1 MQTFESLCRLEI
13 VFRSAASPEV
23 SVRAAGVAGTI
34 LTLTCRF
41 VGGIRIL
48 FAEAESA
55 RNVWL
60 APARATC
67 ACMRPRLGLDA
78 PRGALETVVPVLAR
92 FRVPCPVA

>member
-34 LTLTCRF
+34 LTLACRF